1 MPPAIIAAAIPAVAT
16 LGAAALGSRS
26 QGKATDAQSRATA
39 EALAFQKQQE
49 ASRRQEYDKA
59 MTQYEAKWGAWNASR
74 NALLQR
80 YGIDIGS
87 SAPSP
92 AVSASTGPR
101 PPGGPATG
109 QPAGMPQ
116 PGGPGGMPPGAQPAQ
131 GQNLGQLMRP
141 QRELGSWNDWKQ
153 QGLEA

>member
-1 MPPAIIAAAIPAVAT
+1 MPPVAIAAGIAGAFA
-16 LGAAALGSRS
+16 LGGAALQSRS
-26 QGKATDAQSRATA
+26 QGKATDAQSKATA

-49 ASRRQEYDKA
+49 ATRRQEYDKA

-116 PGGPGGMPPGAQPAQ
+116 PGGPAGMPPGAQVAQ
-131 GQNLGQLMRP
+131 GQNLRQLMRP
-141 QRELGSWNDWKQ
+141 PAELGSWNDWNR
-153 QGLEA
+153 QGIGA